1 MLLISKLQNLKNI
14 ILSLIASFLIVS
26 CSVDKKL
33 ISETNFVKVSIDTLI
48 QDQISSRAILIDGNK
63 VWYAGNKGQF
73 GSIPLSD
80 KGARYKGV
88 IEKNNLNIEFRS
100 IAQTSRSIFIL
111 SVSNPALLYK
121 IDKKSKQIRLVYEEK
136 HEKVFYDSMQ
146 FLNNKEGFA
155 IGDPTEDCPSIIKT
169 TDGGKTW
176 KKVSCNNLPKFEE
189 GEAFFAASNT
199 NLILTDNAMFM
210 ISGGKKSRAFV
221 SVDKGEN
228 WEIYESPIIQGGTMT
243 GAFCADFYNDSI
255 GIMAGGNYEKPLEN
269 IQNKAIT
276 NDGGKTWKLV
286 SDNAGFGYASCIQ
299 YVPDSNGKGIV
310 EVGANGIFYS
320 NDSGLTWKQLAE
332 DKDLLTFRFIDD
344 RTAVATGKNR
354 IVRLVFK

>member
-1 MLLISKLQNLKNI
+1 
-14 ILSLIASFLIVS
+14 
-26 CSVDKKL
+26 
-33 ISETNFVKVSIDTLI
+33 
-48 QDQISSRAILIDGNK
+48 
-63 VWYAGNKGQF
+63 
-73 GSIPLSD
+73 
-80 KGARYKGV
+80 
-88 IEKNNLNIEFRS
+88 
-100 IAQTSRSIFIL
+100 
-111 SVSNPALLYK
+111 
-121 IDKKSKQIRLVYEEK
+121 
-136 HEKVFYDSMQ
+136 
-146 FLNNKEGFA
+146 
-155 IGDPTEDCPSIIKT
+155 
-169 TDGGKTW
+169 
-176 KKVSCNNLPKFEE
+176 
-189 GEAFFAASNT
+189 
-199 NLILTDNAMFM
+199 MFM

-228 WEIYESPIIQGGTMT
+228 WEIYESPIIQGGSMT